1 MKKFTSTGN
10 GIAVSVQYMSS
21 GPVIQIGQ
29 LVAMHANKIMIRN
42 DETGRLTGFFF
53 EMQHNNET
61 PVAVLTLHVITS

>member
-21 GPVIQIGQ
+21 GPVIQIVQ
-29 LVAMHANKIMIRN
+29 LVAMHENKIMIRN
-42 DETGRLTGFFF
+42 DETGRLTGFFS
-53 EMQHNNET
+53 EIQHNNET